1 MPVRKIARIV
11 NAAYKDADLARSKA
25 SDPAFRREVNKDRRT
40 SLASFKTVKHAL
52 SDRERIEKQKAANGK
67 RTKGSK

>member
-11 NAAYKDADLARSKA
+11 DAAYKDADLARSKA

-40 SLASFKTVKHAL
+40 SLSSFKTVKHAL
-52 SDRERIEKQKAANGK
+52 RDRERMEKQSAAAKKGGK
-67 RTKGSK
+67 SGK